1 MTPRDVKL
9 TPKPFALPS
18 ELVGSR
24 PRDVR
29 LTAAGRIVNGLAI
42 ALIAGAI
49 AVAIL
54 LSRVSAEQSR
64 AREAFTRDAVT
75 VTAEVTRLW
84 RDSDEEKHR
93 WVAYRFEASGAA
105 FSGRSRMG
113 SSQWRALQVGSPIDV
128 RYLPADPAHPVLA
141 GREPDVLPPIVPFL
155 VAALMVSAALLML
168 RGLNSQ
174 RQLLA
179 EGRPAAAAI
188 TDIVKHQ
195 SSHGS
200 HRSIKYTFTL
210 LSGATATGKSDGQQK
225 PDVVGTMFCVVYDPD
240 RPKRSRR
247 YPFPLVKTSRL

>member
-1 MTPRDVKL
+1 MIPRDVKL
-9 TPKPFALPS
+9 NPKPFVLPS

-29 LTAAGRIVNGLAI
+29 LTAAGRIVNGLASV
-42 ALIAGAI
+42 LLAGAL
-49 AVAIL
+49 VVVVL
-54 LSRVSAEQSR
+54 LSWVSKQQAHD
-64 AREAFTRDAVT
+64 RDVFNRDSVT

-84 RDSDEEKHR
+84 RDSGEDKQR
-93 WVAYRFEASGAA
+93 WVAYRFETNGEGFA
-105 FSGRSRMG
+105 GRSKVG
-113 SSQWRALQVGSPIDV
+113 STKWRTLQVGSPIDI
-128 RYLPADPAHPVLA
+128 RYLPAHPEGSVLV
-141 GREPDVLPPIVPFL
+141 GRQPDVLPPVVPFL
-155 VAALMVSAALLML
+155 VGGLMIGIGLLML
-168 RGLNSQ
+168 RVLNSQ

-210 LSGATATGKSDGQQK
+210 LSGATATGKSDGHQK
-225 PDVVGTMFCVVYDPD
+225 PDVVGTVFCVVYDPD

>member
-1 MTPRDVKL
+1 
-9 TPKPFALPS
+9 
-18 ELVGSR
+18 
-24 PRDVR
+24 
-29 LTAAGRIVNGLAI
+29 
-42 ALIAGAI
+42 
-49 AVAIL
+49 
-54 LSRVSAEQSR
+54 
-64 AREAFTRDAVT
+64 
-75 VTAEVTRLW
+75 
-84 RDSDEEKHR
+84 
-93 WVAYRFEASGAA
+93 
-105 FSGRSRMG
+105 MG
-113 SSQWRALQVGSPIDV
+113 SSRWRTLHVGSPIDV
-128 RYLPADPAHPVLA
+128 RYLAADPSHSVLL
-141 GREPDVLPPIVPFL
+141 GREPDVLPPVVPFL
-155 VAALMVSAALLML
+155 VGGLMVGVALLML
-168 RGLNSQ
+168 RVLNSQ